1 MLVPDGSKG
10 GDVIRGTLDLL
21 ILHVLLAGPLHGWAI
36 LEQIEQRSR
45 DLLRVNQ
52 GSLYPALYRLVREKK
67 VKSEWRHTEANRRA
81 RYYVLT
87 DKGRQQLREERTQ
100 WERLSKGV
108 ALVIG
113 QEAFA

>member
-21 ILHVLLAGPLHGWAI
+21 ILRVLQLAPMHGWGI
-36 LEQIEQRSR
+36 LEQIEQRSA

-67 VKSEWRHTEANRRA
+67 VKSEWRQTELNRRA
-81 RYYVLT
+81 RYYVIT
-87 DKGRQQLREERTQ
+87 DKGRQHLAREVVQ
-100 WERLSKGV
+100 WNRLSRGV
-108 ALVIG
+108 SLVLG
-113 QEAFA
+113 QEALA